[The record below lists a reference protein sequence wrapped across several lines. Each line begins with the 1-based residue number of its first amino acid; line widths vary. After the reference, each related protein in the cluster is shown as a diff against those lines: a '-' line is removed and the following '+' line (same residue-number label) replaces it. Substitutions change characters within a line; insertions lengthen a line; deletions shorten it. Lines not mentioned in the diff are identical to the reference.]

1 MSTPE
6 QYVSDLN
13 AMLAIY
19 FESKVEFQKE
29 IKEFFKHAPI
39 NEEPLEAMRQEKTN
53 LNKQARKPNH
63 STPPLLGLLTK
74 IIVHA
79 QTAAKQQSN
88 GRYEARMSGK
98 CGEWRD

>member
-13 AMLAIY
+13 AMLASY
-19 FESKVEFQKE
+19 LESKVEFQKE

-53 LNKQARKPNH
+53 LNKQARKPNATEAVKEQARQSIRMYSH
-63 STPPLLGLLTK
+63 MIK
-74 IIVHA
+74 VH
-79 QTAAKQQSN
+79 K
-88 GRYEARMSGK
+88 EK
-98 CGEWRD
+98 KKPH